1 LVNNAIGKNA
11 RRLVAGCK
19 KKDHFPIPA
28 LLCLH
33 QAGTI
38 IQNQKTPA
46 AYKIVM
52 TAAEPQL
59 ILASQSPRR
68 RYLLEQAGLTFA
80 VIPSSFDENSVQL
93 ANPAVYVKILAKA
106 KADAVARQYPDSWV
120 IGADTIVTIDQAIL
134 GKPGDPGEAR
144 QMLKRLSG
152 QSHFVYTGYAIVCK
166 NKQIGISDAV
176 KTDVQFKDLTNDEID
191 WYIQTGEPFDKAGAY
206 AIQGMGTFLVRRIN
220 GSYTNVVGL
229 PVCEVIENLIRMGV
243 VSMNTEDP
251 KGLAV

>member
-1 LVNNAIGKNA
+1 M
-11 RRLVAGCK
+11 
-19 KKDHFPIPA
+19 
-28 LLCLH
+28 
-33 QAGTI
+33 
-38 IQNQKTPA
+38 TPA
-46 AYKIVM
+46 ANEIDM
-52 TAAEPQL
+52 TKTATQL

-80 VIPSSFDENSVQL
+80 VIPSSLDEDSIQL
-93 ANPAVYVKILAKA
+93 ASPADYVKILAEA

-120 IGADTIVTIDQAIL
+120 IGADTIVVTIDKAIL
-134 GKPGDPGEAR
+134 GKPGNPREAR
-144 QMLKRLSG
+144 QMLKQLSG

-166 NKQIGISDAV
+166 NKRSSISDAV
-176 KTDVQFKDLTNDEID
+176 MTDVQFKDLTDDEID

-229 PVCEVIENLIRMGV
+229 PVCEVIESLIRMGV
-243 VSMNTEDP
+243 VSLNTKEP